1 MADYSIDKENWASFL
16 EWVTEGLSDARAEID
31 VLALDIGAQV
41 EARALPLLGLAYDHK
56 NDLIEVAL
64 DGLDHLIRHPQELS
78 AHEEEDGLWSIR
90 VVDKDNVTQII
101 KLMGPLN
108 LPVEVAQPWRREPA
122 KARTGKHA

>member
-1 MADYSIDKENWASFL
+1 MADYSIAKEDWASFL
-16 EWVTEGLSDARAEID
+16 EWITAGLFDARAEID

-64 DGLDHLIRHPQELS
+64 DGLDHLIRHPREVS
-78 AHEEEDGLWSIR
+78 AHEEEDGLWTIK
-90 VVDKDNVTQII
+90 VVDKDDVTQII

-108 LPVEVAQPWRREPA
+108 LPVRVAQPWRREPA
-122 KARTGKHA
+122 KDRMGKHT